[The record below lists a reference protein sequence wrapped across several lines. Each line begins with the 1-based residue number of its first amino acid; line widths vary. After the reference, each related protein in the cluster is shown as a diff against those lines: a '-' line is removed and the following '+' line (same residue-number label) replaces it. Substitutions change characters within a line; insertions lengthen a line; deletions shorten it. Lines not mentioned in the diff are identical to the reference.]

1 MFFFHERG
9 EKKKMCFPLRD
20 QTLAVW
26 CLTTEP
32 ARANDEQMVSEP
44 LLILNIA
51 SSKNPVTIEPL
62 LFLWRI
68 KRAFEKDVFF
78 ACHWLETKDS
88 KICFSFFHELKT
100 YHLSNSVN
108 FLSRNLYFTNYY
120 KARIFILSQKVNNLS
135 KFRFCK
141 IERHFLIVYKK
152 KNSLKLGNKFICE
165 SGSPETL
172 TLKFPIGTFSP

>member
-1 MFFFHERG
+1 M
-9 EKKKMCFPLRD
+9 M
-20 QTLAVW
+20 
-26 CLTTEP
+26 
-32 ARANDEQMVSEP
+32 SEP

-51 SSKNPVTIEPL
+51 SSKNLVTIEPL

-78 ACHWLETKDS
+78 ACHWRGTKDR
-88 KICFSFFHELKT
+88 KICFYFFHELKI

-152 KNSLKLGNKFICE
+152 NIFE
-165 SGSPETL
+165 
-172 TLKFPIGTFSP
+172 IGK

>member
-1 MFFFHERG
+1 MDTTKRSKETCYMFFFHERG
-9 EKKKMCFPLRD
+9 EKKKMCFHLRD
-20 QTLAVW
+20 QTLDLAVW
-26 CLTTEP
+26 CLTTKP
-32 ARANDEQMVSEP
+32 ARANDEQMMSEP

-51 SSKNPVTIEPL
+51 SSKNLVTIEPL
-62 LFLWRI
+62 LVLWRI

-78 ACHWLETKDS
+78 ACHWRGTKDS
-88 KICFSFFHELKT
+88 KICFYFFHELKT

-152 KNSLKLGNKFICE
+152 NIFE
-165 SGSPETL
+165 
-172 TLKFPIGTFSP
+172 IGK

>member
-1 MFFFHERG
+1 MDTTKRSKETCYMFFFHERG
-9 EKKKMCFPLRD
+9 EKKKMCFHLRD
-20 QTLAVW
+20 QTLDLAVW
-26 CLTTEP
+26 CLTTKP
-32 ARANDEQMVSEP
+32 ARANDEQMMSEP

-78 ACHWLETKDS
+78 ACHWRGTKDR
-88 KICFSFFHELKT
+88 KICFYFFHELKI

-152 KNSLKLGNKFICE
+152 NIFE
-165 SGSPETL
+165 
-172 TLKFPIGTFSP
+172 IGK